1 MAMRNLTS
9 ILLYSTILVAG
20 CHLNMNPESDPN
32 GPSSMT
38 AVINGSPKVFSFKHP
53 PTYYLGLYAV
63 ASSGSFEISI
73 ETDTRL
79 GTFAWRSYYSSN
91 STILPDAHLNGLQ
104 ALSGIGQFTVTE
116 SSFQNRIVVGQ
127 FEFAV
132 VDSSGRDTT
141 FIKSGT
147 FTFNYINQG

>member
-1 MAMRNLTS
+1 MLKLTQTV
-9 ILLYSTILVAG
+9 IFSTILLAG
-20 CHLNMNPESDPN
+20 CHLNLNPDSDPN

-38 AVINGSPKVFSFKHP
+38 AVINGVPQVFSFKHP
-53 PTYYLGLYAV
+53 PIDYLGLYAI
-63 ASSGSFEISI
+63 ASSGSYEIAI

-79 GTFAWRSYYSSN
+79 GTVGWRTYLSSN
-91 STILPDAHLNGLQ
+91 STMRPDAQLNGLQ

-116 SSFQNRIVVGQ
+116 SSSQNRVLTGQ

-132 VDSSGRDTT
+132 VDSSGHDTT
-141 FIKSGT
+141 FVKSGT